1 MALLPLGRILL
12 RTTKCYATRHLPVR
26 NLMSKQL
33 VYHQFGDP
41 LCVVQFREAAVP
53 QLGDLEVLVRMLAAP
68 VNPADINTIQG
79 SHPNLPCLPHVGG
92 DEGVGEV
99 MEIGRKVT
107 YVEPGQR
114 VVLTSRQ
121 LGSWCYYGIYKEN
134 QVHRI
139 PPSIPLAEASMLTG
153 APATAYRLLNDFKQQ
168 KLCPG
173 QCVVQ
178 NGANSAIGQSVIQ
191 ICKAMGVE
199 TLNIVANHCGYEYV
213 KEHLLS
219 IGATKVFTLEEAE
232 ELACCW
238 LSFQRPTLA
247 LNCIGGRYE
256 DVMLMLLEQC
266 GDMVCYGGAY
276 CLPVN
281 QYMRNDVWFH
291 RFSKSDWEQNTRNV
305 DKEST
310 FQYIQGLIV
319 MGKFRA
325 PMYEPIMLKCYNCAL
340 KNTCP
345 SEAFSTFNYVFD
357 FTLI

>member
-1 MALLPLGRILL
+1 MSLLPLGYLLL
-12 RTTKCYATRHLPVR
+12 RTTKCYTTRHVPVR

-33 VYHQFGDP
+33 VYQQFGDP
-41 LCVVQFREAAVP
+41 LCVVQFREAAIP

-79 SHPNLPCLPHVGG
+79 SHPDLPCLPHVPG
-92 DEGVGEV
+92 DEGVGDI

-107 YVEPGQR
+107 YVEPGHR
-114 VVLTSRQ
+114 VVLSSRQ
-121 LGSWCYYGIYKEN
+121 LGSWRYYGIYNETD
-134 QVHRI
+134 VHKV
-139 PPSIPLAEASMLTG
+139 PPNIPLAEASMLTV
-153 APATAYRLLNDFKQQ
+153 APVSAYRLLNDFKQQ

-173 QCVVQ
+173 QCIVQ

-191 ICKAMGVE
+191 ICKAMGVN
-199 TLNIVANHCGYEYV
+199 TLNIVANHCGYESV

-219 IGATKVFTLEEAE
+219 IGATKVYTLEEAE
-232 ELACCW
+232 ELACCG

-256 DVMLMLLEQC
+256 DVMLMLLERC
-266 GDMVCYGGAY
+266 GDMVYYGGAY
-276 CLPVN
+276 CLPLN

-291 RFSKSDWEQNTRNV
+291 KFLLSNWDQNTTNV
-305 DKEST
+305 EKEFT
-310 FQYIQGLIV
+310 YKYIQELIV

-325 PMYEPIMLKCYNCAL
+325 PMYEPVMLKYYDYAL
-340 KNTCP
+340 RNTCHC
-345 SEAFSTFNYVFD
+345 EAFSTLNYVFD